1 MRIFLLTLLSIASP
15 FASHAEAI
23 PGEGKS
29 FPWQM
34 NFMEPASPVMETLVG
49 MHDWMLILITAITV
63 FVLALLAYVCLRFRE
78 SKNPVASKTSHNT
91 TIEVIWTLVPIIILA
106 FIVWP
111 AYKAH
116 KQMNDIPESEVTIKV
131 TGYQWY
137 WNYEYPD
144 EAILFDSNMIQE
156 ADLKPGQPRLLAVD
170 NHIVVPV
177 NKNIR
182 LLLTGGDVMH
192 AWALPAFGVKQDTIP
207 GRLNETWFKATKEG
221 TFYGQCSELCG
232 RLHGFMP
239 IRVDVVSEEAYAAWL
254 EEAKVKFAARDFG
267 TEAYAAK

>member
-1 MRIFLLTLLSIASP
+1 MRHLLIALLSTLIPTLA
-15 FASHAEAI
+15 HAEAV
-23 PGEGKS
+23 PGEGIS
-29 FPWQM
+29 FPWQL

-63 FVLALLAYVCLRFRE
+63 FVLALMIYACIRFSE
-78 SKNPVASKTSHNT
+78 KNNPVPSKTSHNT
-91 TIEVIWTLVPIIILA
+91 MIEIIWTLVPIIILA

-116 KQMNDIPESEVTIKV
+116 KQMNDIPEADITLKV

-144 EAILFDSNMIQE
+144 EAIIFDSNIIPE
-156 ADLKPGQPRLLAVD
+156 DELKEGQPRLLAVD
-170 NHIVVPV
+170 NAVVVPV

-207 GRLNETWFKATKEG
+207 GRLNESWFRATKTG
-221 TFYGQCSELCG
+221 TYYGQCSELCG

-239 IRVDVVSEEAYAAWL
+239 IRVDVVSEAEYAVWL
-254 EEAKVKFAARDFG
+254 AEAKVKFASNDFG
-267 TEAYAAK
+267 TLNYAAK